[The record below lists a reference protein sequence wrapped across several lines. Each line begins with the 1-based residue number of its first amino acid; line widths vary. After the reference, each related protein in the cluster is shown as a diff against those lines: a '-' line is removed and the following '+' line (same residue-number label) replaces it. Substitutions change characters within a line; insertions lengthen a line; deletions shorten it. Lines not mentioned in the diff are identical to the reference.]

1 MIGGVSDRFTI
12 GFDMGGDDK
21 ACLVVVRHIN
31 GHSTVIN
38 QFYDSEAEELY
49 EKLAG
54 LSGKERRNGT

>member
-1 MIGGVSDRFTI
+1 MIGGISERLTI

-31 GHSTVIN
+31 GHSAVIN

-54 LSGKERRNGT
+54 LSRKERCNGT

>member
-1 MIGGVSDRFTI
+1 MIGGVSDSFTI

-21 ACLVVVRHIN
+21 ACLVVVRHIK
-31 GHSTVIN
+31 GRSIVIN

-54 LSGKERRNGT
+54 LSRKEHHDGT